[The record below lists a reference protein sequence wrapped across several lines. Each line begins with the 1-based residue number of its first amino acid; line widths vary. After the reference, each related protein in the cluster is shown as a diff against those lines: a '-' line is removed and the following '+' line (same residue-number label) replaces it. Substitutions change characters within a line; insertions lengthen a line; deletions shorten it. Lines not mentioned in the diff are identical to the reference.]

1 MGVKVGPRPIFGRLP
16 ANLAMS
22 TTASATPAPVESRLI
37 LRSSP
42 EAVFRA
48 FPLIACTVL
57 VLLLAATGAGA
68 AEGMWTFDNFP
79 TSQVE
84 QQLGVHIDQAWL
96 DHLEGASVRLTT
108 GCSAA
113 LVSRE
118 GLALTNQHCVVECAQ
133 QLSSP
138 AADYVLSGYLTDTR
152 AQERPCPAMQ
162 AEVLL
167 GVTDVTVPIL
177 NATVG
182 KFGEDFAAAHKG
194 AVAAAE
200 KAACG
205 DDQVLRC
212 QVIAFF
218 SGSQYKVYKYRRYD
232 DVRLVF
238 SPEFAAAFFGGDLD
252 NFTFPRFALD
262 CAFLR
267 LYDHGKPARTPD
279 FLTWSTAP
287 PSAGE
292 AVFVSGNPAGADRSL
307 TVAELEDLR
316 DIRLPIEEM
325 QRSELRGR
333 LLQFSEES
341 PEHRRIAADALFINE
356 NAFKA
361 TYGRQ
366 LALNDPQF
374 INARAKAETELKAR
388 TAADPTLATELGD
401 PWSDIA
407 QLHTLYAAQYIV
419 WRQLEAVAGG
429 GSKLYLYARDLVRG
443 AAERARPPD
452 LRLPEFDDSGLPLI
466 EKTLFD
472 PQPVAPAL
480 ERLYMEFWLAKTR
493 EYLGADSLA
502 VTAFLGTESPHTL
515 AQRLV
520 DGSRLADPAVRR
532 ALWQGGMGALMAS
545 SDPMIQFVLKT
556 DPVSRAARTLWE
568 NEVAGP
574 IERADQKLA
583 RARAALFGTNLY
595 PDATF
600 SLRLSYGKVA
610 ALTGGDGQGKP
621 FTTIAGLYA
630 RATDA
635 EPYQLPPRW
644 LAARASLDPATVL
657 DFSTT
662 NDITGGNSGS
672 PVVDAK
678 GDIRGAVFDGN
689 LASIAGDF
697 AYNGVLDRSVA
708 VSTAA
713 ITESLTKV
721 YGRGALVRELEAR

>member
-1 MGVKVGPRPIFGRLP
+1 MI
-16 ANLAMS
+16 
-22 TTASATPAPVESRLI
+22 
-37 LRSSP
+37 
-42 EAVFRA
+42 RA
-48 FPLIACTVL
+48 FPL
-57 VLLLAATGAGA
+57 LLFAALAVLAASRASA
-68 AEGMWTFDNFP
+68 EEGMWTFDNFP

-84 QQLGVHIDQAWL
+84 QQLGVHLDQAWL

-113 LVSRE
+113 VVSRD

-133 QLSSP
+133 QLSNP
-138 AADYVLSGYLTDTR
+138 AADYVRGGYLTDTR
-152 AQERPCPAMQ
+152 SEERACPAMQ

-182 KFGEDFAAAHKG
+182 KLGEDYTAAHKG
-194 AVAAAE
+194 AVSAAE
-200 KAACG
+200 KAVCG
-205 DDQVLRC
+205 DDPALRC
-212 QVIAFF
+212 QVIGFF
-218 SGSQYKVYKYRRYD
+218 SGSQYKVYKYHRYD

-238 SPEFAAAFFGGDLD
+238 SPEFSVAFFGGDLD

-267 LYDHGKPARTPD
+267 LYEHGKPAKTPD
-279 FLTWSTAP
+279 FLSWSSAP
-287 PSAGE
+287 PVAGE
-292 AVFVSGNPAGADRSL
+292 AVFVSGNPSGANRSL

-316 DIRLPIEEM
+316 DIRMPIDEL

-333 LLQFSEES
+333 LLQFSDES
-341 PEHRRIAADALFINE
+341 PEHQRIAADALFAEE

-366 LALNDPQF
+366 LALNDAPF
-374 INARAKAETELKAR
+374 MAARVREEAELKAR
-388 TAADPTLATELGD
+388 VAADASLALEIGD
-401 PWSDIA
+401 PWNDIA
-407 QLHTLYAAQYIV
+407 QLRTVYAAQYIV
-419 WRQLEAVAGG
+419 WRQLEAAAGG
-429 GSKLYLYARDLVRG
+429 QSKLYLYARDLVRG
-443 AAERARPPD
+443 AAERARPSD
-452 LRLPEFDDSGLPLI
+452 LRLPEFDDSRLPLI

-472 PQPVAPAL
+472 PQPIEPAL
-480 ERLYMEFWLAKTR
+480 ERLYLQFWLAKTR

-502 VTAFLGTESPHTL
+502 VTAFLGKESPQAL
-515 AQRLV
+515 AARLV

-532 ALWQGGMGALMAS
+532 ALWEGGMGALIAS
-545 SDPMIQFVLKT
+545 RDPMITFVLKT
-556 DPVSRAARTLWE
+556 DPVSRAARTLWD

-574 IERADQKLA
+574 IERADQKIA
-583 RARAALFGTNLY
+583 RARASLFGAALY

-600 SLRLSYGKVA
+600 SLRLSYGKVEPPP
-610 ALTGGDGQGKP
+610 GRDGQAGP

-635 EPYQLPPRW
+635 EPFQLPPRW
-644 LAARASLDPATVL
+644 LAARARLDPATVL

-678 GDIRGAVFDGN
+678 GDVEGAIFDGN

-697 AYNGVLDRSVA
+697 AYNGVLGRSVA

-713 ITESLTKV
+713 ITEALTKV
-721 YGRGALVRELEAR
+721 YGRAGLVKELEAR